1 MCDDLDGHITAQGEA
16 LKAAVPDMKFYDDVL
31 HEELAA
37 KLDEFNFAYEL
48 KEDGV
53 EV

>member
-31 HEELAA
+31 HEELVVSWTSST
-37 KLDEFNFAYEL
+37 LHMN
-48 KEDGV
+48 
-53 EV
+53 